1 MRMTTVQSLPERG
14 KTLHAAML
22 PGKSGAMAGG
32 ARPKIPVYGSPVR
45 A

>member
-22 PGKSGAMAGG
+22 PGKSGVT
-32 ARPKIPVYGSPVR
+32 RVR
-45 A
+45 EHYDTVQT